1 MLNFVH
7 IGIGQCGNNFAE
19 QFGKN
24 GRIAFAINTARI
36 DMSGLDGKAINFKN
50 QIHIA
55 LAGNKDGAGRNP
67 EIGRASMEGNLD
79 KVYDVIMKGTN
90 NVAVDR
96 FILWAGLG
104 GGTGTGG
111 VIPLMKHLVSKGHKV
126 LLGLTLPR
134 KKEGWVVR
142 MNAVKALTII
152 MAELDANRRVI
163 VPYIVIDNDLF
174 MGGIDS
180 ANEIIA
186 KDLIRFTRTTTNSP
200 SESAFD
206 DTDFSRLLDYKGVV
220 NVVRCEVPVNSFK
233 GSDVLA
239 KALQDRWNKSLY
251 AKFVPED
258 ATGAAT
264 LVIVPSKFYQQRGNK
279 ELITENIGSIEEL
292 YPHANPY
299 ACVYEAKND
308 NVDKVVA
315 YTLLTGL
322 PAPDENMDEMY
333 EDISKQISEDKERR
347 KERQRVERASR
358 AKRQLFDYD
367 PNNIDDDE
375 EVVDDESVM
384 KFSY

>member
-1 MLNFVH
+1 M
-7 IGIGQCGNNFAE
+7 
-19 QFGKN
+19 
-24 GRIAFAINTARI
+24 
-36 DMSGLDGKAINFKN
+36 
-50 QIHIA
+50 
-55 LAGNKDGAGRNP
+55 
-67 EIGRASMEGNLD
+67 
-79 KVYDVIMKGTN
+79 
-90 NVAVDR
+90 
-96 FILWAGLG
+96 
-104 GGTGTGG
+104 
-111 VIPLMKHLVSKGHKV
+111 
-126 LLGLTLPR
+126 LGLTLPR

-142 MNAVKALTII
+142 MNAVKALTNI

-180 ANEIIA
+180 ENERIA
-186 KDLIRFTRTTTNSP
+186 KDLIRFTRTTTNAP
-200 SESAFD
+200 SASAFD

-220 NVVRCEVPVNSFK
+220 NVVRCAVPVEAFK

-239 KALQDRWNKSLY
+239 KSLQDSWNKSLF
-251 AKFVPED
+251 AKFAPED

-264 LVIVPSKFYQQRGNK
+264 LVIVPTKFYQQKGNK
-279 ELITENIGSIEEL
+279 ELVTENISSVEEQ

-299 ACVYEAKND
+299 SCVYEAKND
-308 NVDKVVA
+308 NIDKVVA

-333 EDISKQISEDKERR
+333 DDISEQISEDKERR

-375 EVVDDESVM
+375 DEDDTAPP
-384 KFSY
+384 FSL